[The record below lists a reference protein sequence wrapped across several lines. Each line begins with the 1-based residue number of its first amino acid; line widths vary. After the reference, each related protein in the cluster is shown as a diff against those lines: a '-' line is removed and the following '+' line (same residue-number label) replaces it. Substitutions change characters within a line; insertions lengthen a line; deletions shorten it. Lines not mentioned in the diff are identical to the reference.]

1 MNIFLIGSLL
11 IILLY
16 FVFYKKESFDNI
28 NSATT
33 QLANFLNSDNPSFIN
48 YSALLSSLN
57 NTSENLITRKK
68 FNHFLDIKKNRQLT
82 ATDIKEN
89 M

>member
-16 FVFYKKESFDNI
+16 FMFYKKESFDNV
-28 NSATT
+28 NFATT
-33 QLANFLNSDNPSFIN
+33 QLVNYLNSDNPSFIK
-48 YSALLSSLN
+48 YSILLTSLN

-82 ATDIKEN
+82 VTDINEN

>member
-16 FVFYKKESFDNI
+16 FMFYKKESFDNV
-28 NSATT
+28 NFATT
-33 QLANFLNSDNPSFIN
+33 QLVNYLNSDNPNFIK
-48 YSALLSSLN
+48 YSILLTSLN

-82 ATDIKEN
+82 VTDINEN